1 MAALRSFP
9 PGGSL
14 SANAAQIVQKSSNLF
29 IKPKQ
34 TEPLPTTE
42 FSSTTVFLYTSE
54 KIHVQLKLQNIF
66 FQVYGYT
73 FKNLT

>member
-29 IKPKQ
+29 IKPKR
-34 TEPLPTTE
+34 T
-42 FSSTTVFLYTSE
+42 E
-54 KIHVQLKLQNIF
+54 KILENEYMLYYSYSNI
-66 FQVYGYT
+66 
-73 FKNLT
+73 